1 VTAKTAGVRES
12 LLLLHGGGPGVDARQ
27 NWATVL
33 PVLNATFEC
42 VTPDL
47 LGFGASLDPG
57 HSDFHGPAAWAA
69 ARAAQ
74 VLSVLDELGLAQ
86 IDVVGNSAGG
96 GAAALRALAAHP
108 GRFRRAVL
116 MGGAGT
122 GGTPAVV
129 PFYESPT
136 RESMY
141 VTLANLVADPPA
153 QRLLL
158 DQMVESRLA
167 SALRPGAETAF
178 RRMFEPDPDPVHID
192 LAHIRCPVLLLH
204 GAQDRVAPV
213 AVSQRLAEVLPNAR
227 LAVIEGAGH
236 WIHVDQPAAFCEQVE
251 IFLREEIHA
260 G

>member
-1 VTAKTAGVRES
+1 VTAQTSGVRKK
-12 LLLLHGGGPGVDARQ
+12 LLLLHGGGPGVDAQQ

-33 PVLNATFEC
+33 PALSAAFEC
-42 VTPDL
+42 ITPDL
-47 LGFGASLDPG
+47 LGFGSSLDPG
-57 HSDFHGPAAWAA
+57 SSDFHGPAAWAA

-74 VLSVLDELGLAQ
+74 VLGLLDELGLAQ

-96 GAAALRALAAHP
+96 GAAALRALAARP

-129 PFYESPT
+129 PFYGSPT
-136 RESMY
+136 RESMHA
-141 VTLANLVADPPA
+141 TLANLVADPSA
-153 QRLLL
+153 QRPLL
-158 DQMVESRLA
+158 DQMVDSRLT

-178 RRMFEPDPDPVHID
+178 RRMFEPDPNVVHID
-192 LAHIRCPVLLLH
+192 LARIGCPVLLLH

-213 AVSQRLAEVLPNAR
+213 AVSQRLAEVLPDAR
-227 LAVIEGAGH
+227 LVVIEGAGH
-236 WIHVDQPAAFCEQVE
+236 WIHVDQPAAFCEHVE

>member
-1 VTAKTAGVRES
+1 MTAKAAGVREN
-12 LLLLHGGGPGVDARQ
+12 LLLLHGGGPGVDAKQ

-33 PVLNATFEC
+33 PTLNAAFAC
-42 VTPDL
+42 IAPDL
-47 LGFGASLDPG
+47 LGFGSSLDPDN
-57 HSDFHGPAAWAA
+57 SDFHGPAAWAA

-74 VLSVLDELGLAQ
+74 VLGLLDELGFAQ

-129 PFYESPT
+129 PFYDFPI

-141 VTLANLVADPPA
+141 AALANLVADPSA

-178 RRMFEPDPDPVHID
+178 RRMFEPDPDLVRID
-192 LAHIRCPVLLLH
+192 LARIACPVLLMH
-204 GAQDRVAPV
+204 GAQDRVVPV
-213 AVSQRLAEVLPNAR
+213 AVSQRLAKALPNAR
-227 LAVIEGAGH
+227 LTVIGDAGH

-251 IFLREEIHA
+251 IFLREGTRA

>member
-1 VTAKTAGVRES
+1 VTAKTAGIREN
-12 LLLLHGGGPGVDARQ
+12 LLLLHGGGPGVDAQQ

-33 PVLNATFEC
+33 PALSAAFDC
-42 VTPDL
+42 ITPDL
-47 LGFGASLDPG
+47 LGFGSSLDPG

-74 VLSVLDELGLAQ
+74 VLGLLDELGLAQ
-86 IDVVGNSAGG
+86 VDVVGNSAGG

-141 VTLANLVADPPA
+141 ATLANLVADPSA
-153 QRLLL
+153 QRPLL
-158 DQMVESRLA
+158 DQMAGSRLA
-167 SALRPGAETAF
+167 AALRPGAETAF
-178 RRMFEPDPDPVHID
+178 RRMFEPDPDLVRID
-192 LAHIRCPVLLLH
+192 LARIGCPVLLLH

-213 AVSQRLAEVLPNAR
+213 AVSARLAEALPNAR
-227 LAVIEGAGH
+227 LAVVEGAGH

-251 IFLREEIHA
+251 VFLGEETHA
-260 G
+260 A

>member
-1 VTAKTAGVRES
+1 MTASVRER

-33 PVLNATFEC
+33 PQLNGAFEC
-42 VTPDL
+42 LTPDL
-47 LGFGASLDPG
+47 LGFGSALDPG
-57 HSDFHGPAAWAA
+57 SSDFHGPAAWAI

-74 VLSVLDELGLAQ
+74 VLGLLDELGHAQ

-96 GAAALRALAAHP
+96 GATALRALAAHP

-129 PFYESPT
+129 PFYGSPT
-136 RESMY
+136 RASMY
-141 VTLANLVADPPA
+141 ATLANLVADPSA
-153 QRLLL
+153 QRPLLE
-158 DQMVESRLA
+158 QMVGPRLS
-167 SALRPGAETAF
+167 SAMRPGAETAF
-178 RRMFEPDPDPVHID
+178 RRMFEPDPDPAPIN
-192 LAHIRCPVLLLH
+192 LARIGCPVLLLH

-213 AVSQRLAEVLPNAR
+213 AVSQRLAKALPDAR

-236 WIHVDQPAAFCEQVE
+236 WIHVDQPAVFCEHVE
-251 IFLREEIHA
+251 MFLREEIHA